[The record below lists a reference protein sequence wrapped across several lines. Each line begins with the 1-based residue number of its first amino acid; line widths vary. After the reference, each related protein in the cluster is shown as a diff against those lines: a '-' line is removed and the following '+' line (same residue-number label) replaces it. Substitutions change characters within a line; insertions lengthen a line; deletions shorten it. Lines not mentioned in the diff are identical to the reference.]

1 MDHNEIENLAKAE
14 AYAQQ
19 NGMYAGAI
27 GAAYAP
33 SFDQFRQAALQTALQ
48 FRQHGLSLGLS
59 VTAEQIAEDAGVF
72 LRFLREGK

>member
-1 MDHNEIENLAKAE
+1 MDHNETENLAKE
-14 AYAQQ
+14 CAQQ

-48 FRQHGLSLGLS
+48 FRQYGSS
-59 VTAEQIAEDAGVF
+59 VTAEQIAEDAAVF
-72 LRFLREGK
+72 LRFLKEGK